1 MRRVAAAGL
10 LIASILGAS
19 PSHAA
24 MGKDAREDFIKSC
37 EAQMYMPAPA
47 CACMADIAEQKLD
60 DTAIAYLSLDAN
72 DVVHSAAMSKSM
84 TSAEIASIDN
94 FMKTAPGQCKDAK

>member
-1 MRRVAAAGL
+1 MRRIAAAGL
-10 LIASILGAS
+10 LIAAILAAS
-19 PSHAA
+19 PSDAA
-24 MGKDAREDFIKSC
+24 MSKDAREDFVQAC

-47 CACMADIAEQKLD
+47 CRCMADIAEQNLD

-72 DVVHSAAMSKSM
+72 DVVHSAAMSKTM
-84 TSAEIASIDN
+84 TAAEIASIDN